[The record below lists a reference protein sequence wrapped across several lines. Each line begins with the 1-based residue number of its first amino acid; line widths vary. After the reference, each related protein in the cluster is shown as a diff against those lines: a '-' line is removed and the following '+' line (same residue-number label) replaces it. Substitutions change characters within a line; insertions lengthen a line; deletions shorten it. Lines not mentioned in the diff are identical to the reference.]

1 MRSEKEVY
9 DIVLNFAKTDKR
21 IRMVTLEGSRTN
33 TNIPPDDFQDFD
45 ITFFVTDMDSF
56 TSDDKWLDIFGERLI
71 LQKPEDMELFPAVEK
86 GFSYLMLFTDDVK
99 IDLTLLPLE
108 LIDEYFTWDKLVK
121 LLLDKDNRIVKPPI
135 PTDIDYHLQ
144 KPTQRMFDDC
154 CNEFWNTTTY
164 VVKGLCRKEILFAID
179 HMNDIVRKELLRM
192 ISWLIGIKQGF
203 HFSLGK
209 NYKFMKQY
217 VPEELW
223 ERLMSTYN
231 MDSYPHMWE
240 SFEQCMA
247 LFREVSSE
255 VACQLDYQYPL
266 YDEKISNYVFRQ
278 KKKYGIVTTGSEVFK
293 GRIKDTFSPVIREK
307 LAEFPSEEIDQIY
320 VDDEKEHIL
329 EAIQKQIAA
338 GAELIICT
346 GGMSVDPDDCT
357 PWAIMSTG
365 ARVVSYGAP
374 VLPGAMM
381 LVSYYTNEAD
391 GRVIP
396 ILGLPGCVMYAKRT
410 IFDLVLPRIMAG
422 DEITAEDIAK
432 LGEGGLCLNCNVCT
446 FPNCGFG
453 K

>member
-1 MRSEKEVY
+1 M
-9 DIVLNFAKTDKR
+9 
-21 IRMVTLEGSRTN
+21 
-33 TNIPPDDFQDFD
+33 
-45 ITFFVTDMDSF
+45 
-56 TSDDKWLDIFGERLI
+56 
-71 LQKPEDMELFPAVEK
+71 
-86 GFSYLMLFTDDVK
+86 
-99 IDLTLLPLE
+99 
-108 LIDEYFTWDKLVK
+108 DKLVK

-266 YDEKISNYVFRQ
+266 YDEKISNYVIRQ
-278 KKKYGIVTTGSEVFK
+278 KKKYGIE
-293 GRIKDTFSPVIREK
+293 
-307 LAEFPSEEIDQIY
+307 
-320 VDDEKEHIL
+320 DDNK
-329 EAIQKQIAA
+329 
-338 GAELIICT
+338 
-346 GGMSVDPDDCT
+346 
-357 PWAIMSTG
+357 
-365 ARVVSYGAP
+365 
-374 VLPGAMM
+374 
-381 LVSYYTNEAD
+381 
-391 GRVIP
+391 
-396 ILGLPGCVMYAKRT
+396 
-410 IFDLVLPRIMAG
+410 
-422 DEITAEDIAK
+422 
-432 LGEGGLCLNCNVCT
+432 
-446 FPNCGFG
+446 
-453 K
+453 